1 MKTLIAILSIM
12 LIVIGMGCATLSS
25 LITPAEVDRDAL
37 RYAIDSGVAELDDYN
52 AWYSNLAEAERLV
65 RDVDAANLLNQ
76 QGLQHLMDKDN
87 TLHGIHRG
95 VTVNN
100 RQAGRQREE
109 TLFGETG
116 LLSMGLSMLGAGGF
130 AGLLGLSRKRP
141 GDITK
146 PEMEQAL
153 ATATGKTTGE
163 LSLKEKQMIQ
173 LVKGVQAF
181 MDNGGGDGIDGGV
194 KALKTAMNIAQDKD
208 TQAAVAVI
216 KKTV

>member
-100 RQAGRQREE
+100 RQVGRQREE

-116 LLSMGLSMLGAGGF
+116 LLSIGLSMMGAGGF

-153 ATATGKTTGE
+153 ATATGKTTAE

-173 LVKGVQAF
+173 LVKGIQAY
-181 MDNGGGDGIDGGV
+181 MNSLTNASGGSMTQL
-194 KALKTAMNIAQDKD
+194 KAALNSAQDKD